1 MPKPPPNPPAGRNG
15 GGPLQIT
22 HIISSLAIGGA
33 QQLLLELSLEMTA
46 RGHDVR
52 VIGLRSGTMAK
63 EFRGQGIP
71 VDELALRGMVSV
83 PTFLQLVSRL
93 QRQRP
98 EIVHTHLGR
107 ADNYGRVAAKIA
119 RVPVIVS
126 TVHNVEA
133 WKSRFFLR
141 WIDAWTSTFA
151 DRLIACS
158 GRVAEHL
165 RELHVSMEKVV
176 VVKNGIH
183 LRHWTEK
190 PDPAAAGA
198 IRRELGA
205 GQNEFV
211 VGVIGRLETQKGHSY
226 LFQAI
231 AALKDEI
238 PDLRLWVIGEGS
250 LRESLERLA
259 GELGLSS
266 KITLTGVRRDM
277 RSVYAALDLVVM
289 PSLWEGLPIT
299 LLEAM
304 ACQRPI
310 LATTVGG
317 IPEVI
322 TDEKNGLLIPP
333 KNVPA
338 LIVALKRCHRERQ
351 FTQSLANA
359 AFETV
364 TNEFSI
370 DHNAQK
376 LLALYEEL
384 VCLPSRKQPR

>member
-1 MPKPPPNPPAGRNG
+1 MPKPTPIPSAADTAGA
-15 GGPLQIT
+15 LQIT
-22 HIISSLAIGGA
+22 HVISSLAIGGA
-33 QQLLLELSLEMTA
+33 QQLLFDLSLEMTA

-52 VIGLRSGTMAK
+52 VIGLRGGAMAE
-63 EFRGQGIP
+63 EFRSQRIP
-71 VDELALRGMVSV
+71 VDELALQGMVGL
-83 PTFLQLVSRL
+83 PTFLQLTARL
-93 QRQRP
+93 RRQRP
-98 EIVHTHLGR
+98 DIVHTHLGR
-107 ADNYGRVAAKIA
+107 ADNYGRMAARIA

-133 WKSRFFLR
+133 WKSRFFLL
-141 WIDAWTSTFA
+141 WIDAWTSIFA
-151 DRLIACS
+151 HRLVACS

-165 RELHVSMEKVV
+165 RELKVPMEKVV
-176 VVKNGIH
+176 VVKNGIC

-190 PDPAAAGA
+190 PDLAAVGG

-238 PDLRLWVIGEGS
+238 PDLKLWVIGEGS

-259 GELGLSS
+259 GELGLSA
-266 KITLTGVRRDM
+266 KITFAGVRRDM
-277 RSVYAALDLVVM
+277 RLVYAALDLVVM

-304 ACQRPI
+304 ACRRPI
-310 LATTVGG
+310 VATTVGG

-322 TDEKNGLLIPP
+322 AHEKSGLLVPP
-333 KNVPA
+333 RDVPA
-338 LIVALKRCHRERQ
+338 LAAGLKCCHRERQ
-351 FTQSLANA
+351 FTQSLASA

-370 DHNAQK
+370 EQNAEK
-376 LLALYEEL
+376 LLALYDEL
-384 VCLPSRKQPR
+384 VQFRLPSPR